1 MNLLITRSK
10 WILFNKQSLSQYK
23 AYWKAKTV
31 TRSIFFKLKR
41 FKYIAT
47 NYLEFKLELC
57 NSLSKLFQSV
67 FSYFLLPVL
76 IALSLQFFQPEA
88 HQLFTYLGGSTLKS
102 SEYGTLLAAVTSISG
117 IFIGLYYAAIT
128 SISGAIYARVP
139 QNIRNLLLREKVGN
153 AYMRFL
159 AMLTTLGVTLLV
171 LYIMGGEPNPFTPF
185 LIVIFSGLAVYS
197 FIHLGMKAFTLFDP
211 TSLATDVVL
220 QLQKS
225 LVNVVAGASYWDTPS
240 FQNHEHIKAENYIDT
255 LKVLA
260 EIAEKERHLSGQ
272 VLVDFCEKIIWFL
285 QWNEIEKS
293 KIPSESHW
301 FESKFKHPNWYQT
314 SDTETNIMNQGGS
327 TLSPKVVRYHDW
339 IENRLLDIVFKS
351 LKLNLKEKNF
361 SLTQSLF
368 NLLDKYISTCAH
380 NGRISYALDVIKTT
394 SEITEKEV
402 VSILL
407 KTENKQSLELIAVC
421 DAVATLPISA
431 FLAFSRSIEKINND
445 STHSEM
451 FNKFDWKLSKNIYH
465 LGLSPKT
472 VEHLEWLQKRIK
484 FEIGVEQKII
494 TPTWYINNI
503 VFKSEA
509 ENFCNCVK
517 IIFEDFIKLYSG
529 WSSKLSSTDR
539 YWLAASCVTR
549 EKEFT
554 FKLRQHL
561 NIFET
566 YWASIVEHKKYDE
579 YWPEFELDA
588 HILTQEGRIEEIDIM
603 SGKIASALI
612 NEEKPDDYPDFAG
625 QFLHSLSEAVFNSI
639 LDNNYEKF
647 LTLFPLCFATTF
659 TQAQKLMP
667 TNVKEKW
674 IRENLTKVA
683 FTPIIDLIDLSG
695 YCILMSEYYGNG
707 KIRSLV
713 EVYWSG
719 YLGKVDRINDAQ
731 VGVIF
736 TILATLDLA
745 YEIPHRN
752 QYRFRWE
759 RIINHKIT
767 NGVAYKLVMNT
778 NSFFEDKLRLHDSPL
793 VRIFAE
799 DEMALHRSGIDVFYT
814 YILKPILS
822 EAQYGLINRRR
833 NLADEVQR
841 EIEHYSK
848 LNNGEA

>member
-1 MNLLITRSK
+1 MG
-10 WILFNKQSLSQYK
+10 
-23 AYWKAKTV
+23 
-31 TRSIFFKLKR
+31 
-41 FKYIAT
+41 
-47 NYLEFKLELC
+47 FKLELC
-57 NSLSKLFQSV
+57 NSLSQLFQSV
-67 FSYFLLPVL
+67 LSFFLLPIL

-88 HQLFTYLGGSTLKS
+88 QQLFTYLGGSNLKL

-139 QNIRNLLLREKVGN
+139 QNIRNLLLREKEGS

-159 AMLTTLGVTLLV
+159 AMLTILGITLLV
-171 LYIMGGEPNPFTPF
+171 LYIMGWEPNPFTPF
-185 LIVIFSGLAVYS
+185 LIIILSGLAVYS

-211 TSLATDVVL
+211 TSLAADVVL

-240 FQNHEHIKAENYIDT
+240 FQNHEHIKAESYIDT

-272 VLVDFCEKIIWFL
+272 VLVDFCDKIIWFL
-285 QWNEIEKS
+285 QWNEMEKS

-314 SDTETNIMNQGGS
+314 SDVETNIMNQGGS
-327 TLSPKVVRYHDW
+327 TLSPKVVRSHDW
-339 IENRLLDIVFKS
+339 IENALLDIVFKS

-368 NLLDKYISTCAH
+368 TLIDKYISTCAH

-402 VSILL
+402 VTILL
-407 KTENKQSLELIAVC
+407 NTENKQSLELIAVC
-421 DAVATLPISA
+421 DATLPISA
-431 FLAFSRSIEKINND
+431 LLAFSSSIEQINND
-445 STHSEM
+445 SKYFEL
-451 FNKFDWKLSKNIYH
+451 FNKFDWKLTKNIYH

-484 FEIGVEQKII
+484 FEIDVEQKLI

-509 ENFCNCVK
+509 ENFCNCLK
-517 IIFEDFIKLYSG
+517 IIFEDVIRLYSD

-554 FKLRQHL
+554 IKLRTHL
-561 NIFET
+561 NVFET
-566 YWASIVEHKKYDE
+566 YWASIVEHKKYDD
-579 YWPEFELDA
+579 YWPEFELDTLT
-588 HILTQEGRIEEIDIM
+588 LTQEKRLEEIDIM
-603 SGKIASALI
+603 TGKIASALI

-647 LTLFPLCFATTF
+647 LTIFPLCFTTTF

-667 TNVKEKW
+667 SNVKEKW

-695 YCILMSEYYGNG
+695 YCILMSEYYGND

-713 EVYWSG
+713 DLCWCD
-719 YLGKVDRINDAQ
+719 YLGKVGRINDAQ

-745 YEIPHRN
+745 YGIPHRD
-752 QYRFRWE
+752 QYRFRWK
-759 RIINHKIT
+759 RIINHQIT
-767 NGVAYKLVMNT
+767 NGVDYKLVMET
-778 NSFFEDKLRLHDSPL
+778 HSFFEDKLRLHDSPL

-799 DEMALHRSGIDVFYT
+799 DDMALNHSGIDVFYT
-814 YILKPILS
+814 YILRPILS
-822 EAQYGLINRRR
+822 ESQYGLINRRR
-833 NLADEVQR
+833 NLSDEVQR
-841 EIEHYSK
+841 EIEFYSK
-848 LNNGEA
+848 HNNGEK